1 MEEAVGVEPSESF
14 LVLTT
19 AFYMTVTFRWYE
31 ATNWW
36 THADDA
42 RTPTHDASSST
53 YDDASQAGHDATRP
67 IRTNRYCLLLIAI
80 KTVSSRHLLKHLD
93 LSFFSPWRIVIFITF
108 HITFQF
114 QPVLIFFLFL
124 KKCFFFFFWF

>member
-1 MEEAVGVEPSESF
+1 MEEAVGVEPGESF
-14 LVLTT
+14 LVLTP

-31 ATNWW
+31 ATDWW

-67 IRTNRYCLLLIAI
+67 IRTNRYCFSLIAI
-80 KTVSSRHLLKHLD
+80 KTVSSRHLHKHLD
-93 LSFFSPWRIVIFITF
+93 LSFFPPLENCNIYYFSISDHFNFFPI
-108 HITFQF
+108 
-114 QPVLIFFLFL
+114 LKKIFFFVDLL
-124 KKCFFFFFWF
+124 LL